1 MHYQCMW
8 TVHTSACGLMMH
20 TRYLH
25 IIYTVSTAVLESRS
39 IRLSAV
45 LRLSHAVATSQQ
57 LCTHRVPKIPP
68 NPGVWGS
75 VLCGTHELWLHN
87 DWDEGIGPEIALE
100 GQRERCRAPRLH
112 GWL

>member
-39 IRLSAV
+39 VRLAAV
-45 LRLSHAVATSQQ
+45 LRPSHAVATS
-57 LCTHRVPKIPP
+57 HRVPKIPP
-68 NPGVWGS
+68 IPGVRGS
-75 VLCGTHELWLHN
+75 VLCGTYELWLHN